1 MQALT
6 GLDASFLYLETPN
19 APMHVG
25 GLAIIEGSLEFE
37 TFRDLL
43 KSRLHLVKSFTQ
55 RLVEVPLS
63 LDYPYWIDDPN
74 FNLDWHLHHTA
85 LPEPGDWTQLRK
97 LASRLFSQPLN
108 RNRPLWEIVF
118 VEGLNNIPQIPPG
131 SVAIISKVHHA
142 AVDGMSGADIN
153 AILYDMSSE
162 PRKFSPPPPK
172 KIESVPND
180 LTLVARSALNFVKR
194 PLKLPKLL
202 LDTATST
209 FKAGFY
215 TRVQSAPMPTL
226 PFTAPKTLLNGPVSG
241 DRIWNT
247 ALLSLD
253 RIKAI
258 KNIIEGTTVNDVIL
272 AVCSG
277 ALRRYLQEKNAL
289 PEKPLVAMV
298 PVSTRTEEEKNGMGN
313 QVSAMFI
320 PLATDIEEPIQ
331 RLRQVHEQT
340 RSGKIVQKAVN
351 AKSLVEYSE
360 FIPFGLAGTAARF
373 YSRTNLSKMH
383 NPVFNLVITNV
394 PGPQIPIYLGGSQLL
409 ANMGMAPVFDGMGL
423 LITVLSYNGVV
434 SLSPISARNIMPDM
448 DKFSRYLRESANE
461 LEAIVLASDEAKAKK
476 AATKETSSNT
486 PSIQSMFQ
494 FMSQYLD
501 KNPDTS
507 LPSNDVYQFVIQGEQ
522 AQTWVFDLQSQ
533 PSRIYEGKT
542 DSAKCTLIMKD
553 KHFVD
558 LTTGK
563 LEGTAAFMQGKM
575 KVKGNVNAAIKFGKV
590 LKVFPKGK

>member
-19 APMHVG
+19 SPMHVG

-37 TFRDLL
+37 AFRDIL
-43 KSRLHLVKSFTQ
+43 KSRLHLIPSFTQ
-55 RLVEVPLS
+55 RLVQVPLS

-118 VEGLNNIPQIPPG
+118 VEGINNIPQVPPG

-142 AVDGMSGADIN
+142 AIDGMSGADIN
-153 AILYDMSSE
+153 NIIYDMTPE
-162 PRKFSPPPPK
+162 PRVFPQPTAK
-172 KIESVPND
+172 KIESVPSD
-180 LTLVARSALNFVKR
+180 IELVRRSAVNFIKR

-209 FKAGFY
+209 VKAGFL

-226 PFTAPKTLLNGPVSG
+226 PFTAPKTILNGQVSA
-241 DRIWNT
+241 DRTWDT

-272 AVCSG
+272 AACAG
-277 ALRRYLQEKNAL
+277 ALRRYLKEKNAL

-298 PVSTRTEEEKNGMGN
+298 PVSTRSQDEKNTMGN
-313 QVSAMFI
+313 QVSSMFI
-320 PLATDIEEPIQ
+320 PLATQIEDPIE
-331 RLRQVHEQT
+331 RLKLIHEQT

-351 AKSLVEYSE
+351 AKSLVQYSE
-360 FIPFGLAGTAARF
+360 LIPFGLAGTAARL
-373 YSRTNLSKMH
+373 YTRANLSKLH

-394 PGPQIPIYLGGSQLL
+394 PGPQVPIYLGGKQLL
-409 ANMGMAPVFDGMGL
+409 TSMGMAPVMDGMGL

-434 SLSPISARNIMPDM
+434 SLSPISSRNIMPDM
-448 DKFSRYLRESANE
+448 NKFARYLRESANE
-461 LEAIVLASDEAKAKK
+461 LEALVLASDEAKV
-476 AATKETSSNT
+476 AASKEVPLSDIA
-486 PSIQSMFQ
+486 PMFQ
-494 FMSQYLD
+494 FMASYLA
-501 KNPDTS
+501 KNPDLK
-507 LPSNDVYQFVIQGEQ
+507 LPSSDIYQFQITGEQ
-522 AQTWVFDLQSQ
+522 AQNWVFDLQNT
-533 PSRIYEGKT
+533 PARIYEGAIEE
-542 DSAKCTLIMKD
+542 AKCTLTMKD
-553 KHFVD
+553 KHFAAMAA
-558 LTTGK
+558 GK
-563 LEGTAAFMQGKM
+563 LKGTAAFMQGKM
-575 KVKGNVNAAIKFGKV
+575 KVKGDVNAAIKFGKV
-590 LKVFPKGK
+590 LEMFPKG